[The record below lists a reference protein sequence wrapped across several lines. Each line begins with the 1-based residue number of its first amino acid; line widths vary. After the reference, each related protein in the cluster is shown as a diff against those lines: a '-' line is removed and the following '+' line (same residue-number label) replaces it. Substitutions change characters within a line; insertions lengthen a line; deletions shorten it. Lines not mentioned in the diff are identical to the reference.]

1 MTSSTHHIDTRRNM
15 RLANKVA
22 LVTGGSSGLGLAIAQ
37 RFGREGAD
45 VYITGR
51 RMEALD
57 AAKASIT
64 GQVTAVAADAT
75 VPGDLDEVVEAIRQ
89 KSGHLDVIVANA
101 GSIERVN
108 FGDVTEEHFD
118 RTFDLNARGTLF
130 TVQKAMPLLR
140 TGGSIIL
147 LGSITAIKG
156 LPGAGAYSAAKA
168 AVRSYARTWAA
179 EFGDR
184 GLRVNVLSPGPI
196 DTHIIDGQAEYFG
209 QDPAAVRAEMSALVP
224 MGRLGLPE
232 EIASGA
238 LFLASDESSFMTGAE
253 LCIDGGMGQI

>member
-1 MTSSTHHIDTRRNM
+1 M
-15 RLANKVA
+15 RLVNKVA
-22 LVTGGSSGLGLAIAQ
+22 LVTGGSAGLGLAIAQ
-37 RFGREGAD
+37 RFGREGAH

-51 RMEALD
+51 RQDALD
-57 AAKASIT
+57 AATASIE
-64 GQVTAVAADAT
+64 GRVTAVAADAT
-75 VPGDLDEVVEAIRQ
+75 VPGDLDDLIETIRRE
-89 KSGHLDVIVANA
+89 SGHLDVIVANA

-130 TVQKAMPLLR
+130 TVQKSLPLMR
-140 TGGSIIL
+140 AGGSIVL
-147 LGSITAIKG
+147 LGSVTAVKG
-156 LPGAGAYSAAKA
+156 LGGAGVYSATKA

-196 DTHIIDGQAEYFG
+196 DTDIIDGQAEYFG
-209 QDPAAVRAEMSALVP
+209 QDPAAVRAQMSTLVP

-232 EIASGA
+232 EIANGA

-253 LCIDGGMGQI
+253 LCIDGGMAQV

>member
-1 MTSSTHHIDTRRNM
+1 M

-22 LVTGGSSGLGLAIAQ
+22 LVTGGSAGLGLAIAQ
-37 RFGREGAD
+37 KFGREGAH

-51 RMEALD
+51 RKEALD
-57 AAKASIT
+57 AAKASIE
-64 GQVTAVAADAT
+64 GRVTAVSADAT
-75 VPGDLDEVVEAIRQ
+75 VSGDLDHLIDVVRQ
-89 KSGHLDVIVANA
+89 ESGHLDVVVANA
-101 GSIERVN
+101 GSIERMN

-130 TVQKAMPLLR
+130 TVQKALPLLR

-147 LGSITAIKG
+147 LGSVTAFTG
-156 LPGAGAYSAAKA
+156 HPGAGAYSAAKA

-184 GLRVNVLSPGPI
+184 GIRVNVLSPGPI
-196 DTHIIDGQAEYFG
+196 DTPIIDGQAGYFG
-209 QDPAAVRAEMSALVP
+209 QDPAALRAHMSTLVP

-232 EIASGA
+232 EIANGA

-253 LCIDGGMGQI
+253 LCIDGGMAQV

>member
-1 MTSSTHHIDTRRNM
+1 MSA

-22 LVTGGSSGLGLAIAQ
+22 LVTGGSAGLGRAIAQ
-37 RFGREGAD
+37 RFGREGAH

-51 RMEALD
+51 RTDALD
-57 AAKASIT
+57 AAAASIE
-64 GQVTAVAADAT
+64 GRVTAITADAT
-75 VPGDLDEVVEAIRQ
+75 IAGDLDKVVEVIRRD
-89 KSGHLDVIVANA
+89 SGYLDVIVANA

-118 RTFDLNARGTLF
+118 RTFDLNARGALF
-130 TVQKAMPLLR
+130 TVQKALPLV
-140 TGGSIIL
+140 GPGSSIVL
-147 LGSITAIKG
+147 LGSITAFKG
-156 LPGAGAYSAAKA
+156 LAGAGVYSATKA

-196 DTHIIDGQAEYFG
+196 DTDIIDGQAEYFG
-209 QDPAAVRAEMSALVP
+209 QDPAAVRAEMSTLVP

-232 EIASGA
+232 EIANGA

-253 LCIDGGMGQI
+253 LCIDGGIGQV

>member
-1 MTSSTHHIDTRRNM
+1 M

-22 LVTGGSSGLGLAIAQ
+22 LVTGGSAGLGLAIAQ
-37 RFGREGAD
+37 RFGREGAH

-51 RMEALD
+51 RKEALD
-57 AAKASIT
+57 NAQASIA
-64 GQVTAVAADAT
+64 GHVTAVTADAT
-75 VPGDLDEVVEAIRQ
+75 VSGDLDNVVEAIRQ
-89 KSGHLDVIVANA
+89 DSGHLDVIVANA

-130 TVQKAMPLLR
+130 TVQKALPLLR
-140 TGGSIIL
+140 PGGSIVL
-147 LGSITAIKG
+147 LGSVTAVKG
-156 LPGAGAYSAAKA
+156 LAGSGTYSAAKA

-196 DTHIIDGQAEYFG
+196 DTPIIDGQAEYFG
-209 QDPAAVRAEMSALVP
+209 QDPAAVRTQMSTLVP
-224 MGRLGLPE
+224 LGRLGLPE
-232 EIASGA
+232 EIANGA

-253 LCIDGGMGQI
+253 LCIDGGMAQV

>member
-1 MTSSTHHIDTRRNM
+1 M
-15 RLANKVA
+15 RLANKIA
-22 LVTGGSSGLGLAIAQ
+22 LVTGGSAGLGLAIAQ
-37 RFGREGAD
+37 RFGSEGAH

-51 RMEALD
+51 RKDALE
-57 AAKASIT
+57 AAKASIE
-64 GQVTAVAADAT
+64 GHVTALTADAT
-75 VPGDLDEVVEAIRQ
+75 VSGDLDNLVEAIRQ
-89 KSGHLDVIVANA
+89 ESGHLDVIVANA
-101 GSIERVN
+101 GSIERMN

-130 TVQKAMPLLR
+130 TVQKALPLIP

-147 LGSITAIKG
+147 LGSITAFKG
-156 LPGAGAYSAAKA
+156 LPGSTTYSAAKA

-196 DTHIIDGQAEYFG
+196 DTLIIDGQAEYFG
-209 QDPAAVRAEMSALVP
+209 QDPIALRAHMSTLVP

-232 EIASGA
+232 EIANGA

-253 LCIDGGMGQI
+253 LCIDGGMAQV

>member
-1 MTSSTHHIDTRRNM
+1 M

-22 LVTGGSSGLGLAIAQ
+22 LVTGGSAGLGLAIAQ
-37 RFGREGAD
+37 RFAAEGAH

-57 AAKASIT
+57 AAKASIA
-64 GQVTAVAADAT
+64 GHVTAVTADAT
-75 VPGDLDEVVEAIRQ
+75 VSSDLDNVVDVIRQ
-89 KSGHLDVIVANA
+89 DSGHLDVIVANA
-101 GSIERVN
+101 GSIERMDI
-108 FGDVTEEHFD
+108 GEVTEAHFD

-130 TVQKAMPLLR
+130 TVQKALPLLR
-140 TGGSIIL
+140 PGGSIVL
-147 LGSITAIKG
+147 LGSIAAFKG
-156 LPGAGAYSAAKA
+156 LAGSTTYSAAKA

-196 DTHIIDGQAEYFG
+196 DTPIIDGQAEYFR
-209 QDPAAVRAEMSALVP
+209 QDPAALRAHMSTLVP

-232 EIASGA
+232 EIANGA

-253 LCIDGGMGQI
+253 LCIDGGMAQV

>member
-1 MTSSTHHIDTRRNM
+1 M

-45 VYITGR
+45 LYITGR
-51 RMEALD
+51 RKDALD

-64 GQVTAVAADAT
+64 GQVTAIPADAT
-75 VPGDLDEVVEAIRQ
+75 VPGELDTVVEAIRQ
-89 KSGHLDVIVANA
+89 NSGHLDVIVANA

-130 TVQKAMPLLR
+130 TVQKSMPLLR
-140 TGGSIIL
+140 AGGSIIL
-147 LGSITAIKG
+147 LGSITAFKG
-156 LPGAGAYSAAKA
+156 LPGAGVYSASKA

-179 EFGDR
+179 EFGGR

-196 DTHIIDGQAEYFG
+196 DTDIIDGQAEYFG
-209 QDPAAVRAEMSALVP
+209 QDPAAVRAEMSTHVP
-224 MGRLGLPE
+224 IGRLGLPE
-232 EIASGA
+232 EIANGA

-253 LCIDGGMGQI
+253 LCIDGGMGQV

>member
-1 MTSSTHHIDTRRNM
+1 MTTPILRRNM
-15 RLANKVA
+15 RLENKVA
-22 LVTGGSSGLGLAIAQ
+22 LVTGGSAGLGLAIAQ
-37 RFGREGAD
+37 RFGREGAH

-51 RMEALD
+51 REAGLE
-57 AAKASIT
+57 AAKASID
-64 GQVTAVAADAT
+64 GHVTAVVADAT
-75 VPGDLDEVVEAIRQ
+75 VSDDLDEVFEEIRRG
-89 KSGHLDVIVANA
+89 SGHLDVIVANA
-101 GSIERVN
+101 GSIERKN
-108 FGDVTEEHFD
+108 LGDVTEEHFD
-118 RTFDLNARGTLF
+118 HTFDLNARGTLF
-130 TVQKAMPLLR
+130 TVQKALPLLR

-147 LGSITAIKG
+147 MGSITAFKG
-156 LPGAGAYSAAKA
+156 DPGAGTYSAAKA

-196 DTHIIDGQAEYFG
+196 DTLIIDGQAEYFG
-209 QDPAAVRAEMSALVP
+209 QDPVALRTQMSALVP

-253 LCIDGGMGQI
+253 LCIDGGMAQV

>member
-1 MTSSTHHIDTRRNM
+1 M

-22 LVTGGSSGLGLAIAQ
+22 LVTGGSAGLGLAIAQ
-37 RFGREGAD
+37 RFGSEGAH

-51 RMEALD
+51 RKEALEV
-57 AAKASIT
+57 AKASIE
-64 GQVTAVAADAT
+64 GHVTAVTADAT
-75 VPGDLDEVVEAIRQ
+75 VSGDLDNVIEAIRQ
-89 KSGHLDVIVANA
+89 ESGHLDVIVANA
-101 GSIERVN
+101 GSIERMN

-130 TVQKAMPLLR
+130 TVQKALPILR
-140 TGGSIIL
+140 TGGSIVL
-147 LGSITAIKG
+147 LGSIMASKG
-156 LPGAGAYSAAKA
+156 GPGGGVYSAAKA

-196 DTHIIDGQAEYFG
+196 DTPIIDGQAEYFG
-209 QDPAAVRAEMSALVP
+209 QDPAALRASMSTLVP

-232 EIASGA
+232 EIANGA

-253 LCIDGGMGQI
+253 LCIDGGMAQV